1 VPDDVPRPGQ
11 REPADAGAA
20 APAAVDRAT
29 LARLLDTWGG
39 FLDAGLP
46 SLVFVCVYTF
56 AGRRLGPA
64 LIVALAVSVALAVV
78 RLLRRDRI
86 SSVITGV
93 LGMAVSAVLAW
104 RTGQPRNV
112 FALGLVINSA
122 FFVGYLV
129 SVLLRWPILGV
140 LVGLARQDRR
150 RWHADPVLVR
160 GFSLV
165 TLIWVGM
172 FAVRLCVQVPLYLAD
187 QVAALGAVRVGLGWP
202 LTLATIVAT
211 FVVLKASVGER
222 RWAALR
228 EDLVKAFTG
237 AVEPRADPDGD

>member
-1 VPDDVPRPGQ
+1 VSEPDASP
-11 REPADAGAA
+11 
-20 APAAVDRAT
+20 AVDRAT

-56 AGRRLGPA
+56 AGRRLAPA
-64 LIVALAVSVALAVV
+64 LLIAVGVAVALAVI
-78 RLLRRDRI
+78 RLLRKDKV

-93 LGMAVSAVLAW
+93 FGMAVSAVFAW

-112 FALGLVINSA
+112 FALGLLINAA
-122 FFVGYLV
+122 FLVGYLV
-129 SVLLRWPILGV
+129 SVLVRWPVLGV

-160 GFSLV
+160 GFSRA
-165 TLIWVGM
+165 TLIWVAM
-172 FAVRLCVQVPLYLAD
+172 FAVRLLVQVPLYVTS
-187 QVAALGAVRVGLGWP
+187 QVGALGAVRVALGWP

-211 FVVLKASVGER
+211 FAVLKATVGPR
-222 RWAALR
+222 RWTQLR
-228 EDLVKAFTG
+228 DDLVKAFTG
-237 AVEPRADPDGD
+237 AVEPRTAADED